1 MTENILR
8 HLYSNIYGNAAW
20 DIHFVYLKESLFMSN
35 LPVTFEVV
43 TRRQGPDLPMRWGPL
58 GPCLTR
64 VLLVRLVCG
73 EQRLWWVKM
82 IPGSW
87 WSFTMLIRLVLMTLW
102 ARWRWHFVVDKEQRC
117 GCLRP
122 EARIRSDSQVCGSQN
137 LGTALWLSLTR
148 RCR

>member
-20 DIHFVYLKESLFMSN
+20 DIHFVYLKESLFLSN

-73 EQRLWWVKM
+73 ERRLWCVKM

-87 WSFTMLIRLVLMTLW
+87 WSFTMLIRLVLMTLR
-102 ARWRWHFVVDKEQRC
+102 ARWGWHFVVDKEQRC
-117 GCLRP
+117 GCLWP
-122 EARIRSDSQVCGSQN
+122 EARIRSDSQMCGSQN
-137 LGTALWLSLTR
+137 LGTALGLSLTR